1 MLPASQSLYM
11 YMYTMYLAY
20 ILGLSNVIQFYTL
33 GYIVQ
38 TLWDNYVVADVKRRD
53 LCSNV
58 NYGAQNIFS

>member
-38 TLWDNYVVADVKRRD
+38 TLWDNYVFAKMRPTMRPQK
-53 LCSNV
+53 SF
-58 NYGAQNIFS
+58 YKKKH